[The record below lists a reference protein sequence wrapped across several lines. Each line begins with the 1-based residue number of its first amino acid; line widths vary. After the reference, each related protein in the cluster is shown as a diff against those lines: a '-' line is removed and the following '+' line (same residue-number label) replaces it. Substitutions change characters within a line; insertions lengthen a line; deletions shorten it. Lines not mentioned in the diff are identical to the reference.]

1 MVQIRQ
7 NHTNYKGLHS
17 VVLFFISCK
26 INLYLMKMLCHI
38 KIDRGTHQ
46 RNNSKHKIKNKTK
59 ITQVFLMQKHIT
71 NFHAIFLRPI
81 YHTMLGH
88 SVVHTTSTSSCS
100 AVFTQQVGRYL
111 VPTYSQYLKRLDSY
125 VIFGPQTM
133 MPQIYLHLYYYAHIC
148 YTK

>member
-1 MVQIRQ
+1 MVRIRQ

-26 INLYLMKMLCHI
+26 IILYLMKMLCHI
-38 KIDRGTHQ
+38 KIDQGTHQ
-46 RNNSKHKIKNKTK
+46 RNNSKHKIKKQNKNYAGFFNAKTHNK
-59 ITQVFLMQKHIT
+59 LSC
-71 NFHAIFLRPI
+71 NFSSTHLPYYVRTFCSTYNID
-81 YHTMLGH
+81 
-88 SVVHTTSTSSCS
+88 VVLLCC
-100 AVFTQQVGRYL
+100 VYVVGRYL
-111 VPTYSQYLKRLDSY
+111 VPTYRQYLKRLDSY